1 MHECIF
7 VLLLYHACHL
17 SRFETSFLLALR
29 THVRAHASR
38 LTVTCFACTC
48 IRRRMCMHLARILR
62 VLSGLVRSTGRPLG
76 PDRLILSG
84 FFGYHV
90 VVVHVCVAISLS
102 TTYDPVRPVD
112 PRPRGL
118 VREYSSQ

>member
-1 MHECIF
+1 
-7 VLLLYHACHL
+7 
-17 SRFETSFLLALR
+17 
-29 THVRAHASR
+29 
-38 LTVTCFACTC
+38 
-48 IRRRMCMHLARILR
+48 MCMHLARILR

-84 FFGYHV
+84 FFGV
-90 VVVHVCVAISLS
+90 PRGSRTCACVANSLS
-102 TTYDPVRPVD
+102 TTYDPVRPVE